1 MPVTTDRMRPLAW
14 LVDKPAGPTS
24 HDVVRDIRRR
34 LPRGTKVGHAGT
46 LDPFATG
53 LLVILA
59 GRATRLADRVA
70 RREKSYLATVRLGAR
85 SETGD
90 PEGPITPGS
99 AVPGHEAIYAAVAEL
114 AEVRR
119 QRVPLYSAVHV
130 DGRRLYEAARSG
142 ERPQTPERDIHIHRL
157 AVVEI
162 TTDPPTV
169 TLDVEVSKGTYVR
182 QLSVDLGELL
192 GCGAYCLAL
201 RRTAVGPLTVVDAVP
216 PDRVPNATPLPLTT
230 LLADM
235 PTLALTAQQVDAVT
249 HGRAVTVSAAP
260 GELAVVDMN
269 GQLVAIGRS
278 DGDHVRPVS
287 VFADP
292 ETS

>member
-1 MPVTTDRMRPLAW
+1 MPGGAERLRPYAW

-24 HDVVRDIRRR
+24 HDVVREIRRR

-53 LLVILA
+53 LLVILT

-70 RREKSYLATVRLGAR
+70 ARAKTYRATVRLGAR

-99 AVPGHEAIYAAVAEL
+99 DVPNRDAIAAAVAEL
-114 AEVRR
+114 ADQRV

-130 DGRRLYEAARSG
+130 DGRRLYDLARSG
-142 ERPQTPERDIHIHRL
+142 ERPDTPEREIRIHRL
-157 AVVEI
+157 DIVAV
-162 TTDPPTV
+162 TDHPAEV
-169 TLDVEVSKGTYVR
+169 VLDVEVSKGTYVR
-182 QLSVDLGELL
+182 QLAVDLGELL

-201 RRTAVGPLTVVDAVP
+201 RRTAVGPLTVDDAVP
-216 PDRVPNATPLPLTT
+216 PERVPTAMPLPLTT

-235 PTLALTAQQVDAVT
+235 PTLALSPPHVTALT
-249 HGRAVTVSAAP
+249 HGRSVDVAAET
-260 GELAVVDMN
+260 GELALVDDA
-269 GQLVAIGRS
+269 GQLVAIGHS
-278 DGDHVRPVS
+278 DGALVRPIS
-287 VFADP
+287 VFVDP
-292 ETS
+292 GPS